1 MISTILVLG
10 FTIMLVSVMEYTFP
24 VKDAIKRYK

>member
-1 MISTILVLG
+1 MISTLFVLG

>member
-1 MISTILVLG
+1 MEHLFVFGFIIL
-10 FTIMLVSVMEYTFP
+10 LVWAMESIAP

>member
-1 MISTILVLG
+1 MIAHLFVLG
-10 FTIMLVSVMEYTFP
+10 FILLLVWAMETTFP